1 MLEINKIYNEDCLEG
16 MKKIDDKSVDFIFTD
31 LPFSTT
37 QNSWDVLIP
46 FEPLWEQY
54 ERIIKDDELIVSCKC
69 GCDEGIH
76 FKIHDCGDG
85 EYAFLTYTNGN
96 FYTQQRP
103 FFEKLKKI
111 WAIIRNKDFYYS
123 DIVLTKDDFNEFK
136 EWVNRK

>member
-1 MLEINKIYNEDCLEG
+1 MAVFKN
-16 MKKIDDKSVDFIFTD
+16 FI
-31 LPFSTT
+31 
-37 QNSWDVLIP
+37 
-46 FEPLWEQY
+46 
-54 ERIIKDDELIVSCKC
+54 DDELIVSCKC
-69 GCDEGIH
+69 GW
-76 FKIHDCGDG
+76 DG